1 MDIEQLKEKI
11 GDELFTQLSAFVQG
25 LESAKAEA
33 RRESI
38 DGRRT
43 LKARVAELEGV
54 TQKALEKL
62 GIDSVDDLESL
73 PDLKAGQ
80 ADALKQY
87 DAKIKRIERERDEFK
102 TRAEQSSGQ
111 LRKAK
116 EESVIA
122 SALNGKQFI
131 DTEVAAALMRPRVKW
146 EGDEI
151 YFEAES
157 GKLVPVDEGAA
168 WLAKAKPS
176 LVKAQ
181 GSAGSGY
188 RDGGGG
194 SGAAKNP
201 FAKDTFNLTEQY
213 NLQRTDPQLA
223 ASMKAAAS
231 S

>member
-1 MDIEQLKEKI
+1 MDIEQLKDKI
-11 GDELFTQLSAFVQG
+11 GDELFTQLSTFIQG

-43 LKARVAELEGV
+43 LKARVAELEGF
-54 TQKALEKL
+54 TQKALEKM
-62 GIDSVDDLESL
+62 GIDSVDDLESM

-80 ADALKQY
+80 ADAVRQLDTKL
-87 DAKIKRIERERDEFK
+87 KRIERERDEFK
-102 TRAEQSSGQ
+102 TKAEQSTGL

-122 SALNGKQFI
+122 TALNGKQFI
-131 DTEVAAALMRPRVKW
+131 DTEVAAALMRPRIKW
-146 EGDEI
+146 DGDEI

-157 GKLVPVDEGAA
+157 GKLVPIDEGAA
-168 WLAKAKPS
+168 WLAKSKPS

-188 RDGGGG
+188 RDGGGE
-194 SGAAKNP
+194 SGVAKNP
-201 FAKDTFNLTEQY
+201 FAKDTFNLTEQF
-213 NLQRTDPQLA
+213 NLQRTNPQLA